1 MSHLEI
7 DKGEN
12 MSQANI
18 DRLKKEGLLEEPIG
32 PDERAKLD
40 KLSDQEVDAL
50 ISVKAKLGE
59 PVQKS
64 KIKPLCL

>member
-1 MSHLEI
+1 
-7 DKGEN
+7 

-18 DRLKKEGLLEEPIG
+18 DRLKKEGLLEDPID
-32 PDERAKLD
+32 PQDKAKLD
-40 KLSDQEVDAL
+40 KLTDQEVDAL

-64 KIKPLCL
+64 KLKPLCL

>member
-1 MSHLEI
+1 
-7 DKGEN
+7 

>member
-1 MSHLEI
+1 
-7 DKGEN
+7 

-18 DRLKKEGLLEEPIG
+18 DKLKKAGLVEEPLS
-32 PDERAKLD
+32 PEERKKLD
-40 KLSDQEVDAL
+40 QLTDQETDAL

-64 KIKPLCL
+64 RLKPLCL